1 MEPYIITK
9 RMIED
14 GRTHLVLR
22 DRLEL
27 PFPVRFLQG
36 TADTAVSVATAV
48 RLLEHSEGPDIRLN
62 LVKDADHRFS
72 DAVCLTLI
80 EEAVADVIAAA

>member
-1 MEPYIITK
+1 
-9 RMIED
+9 
-14 GRTHLVLR
+14 
-22 DRLEL
+22 
-27 PFPVRFLQG
+27 
-36 TADTAVSVATAV
+36 VATAV
-48 RLLEHSEGPDIRLN
+48 RLLEHSEGLDIRLN